1 MQEKDALLIWR
12 GEPIEK
18 PRRNRAAVMFD
29 REKNLVFRNVLF
41 SHAKARKDVVDHR
54 IGDTLAIQFQE
65 RIRRLV

>member
-1 MQEKDALLIWR
+1 MQEKGTLLIWR
-12 GEPIEK
+12 GEFIEK
-18 PRRNRAAVMFD
+18 PRRNKATVLFD
-29 REKNLVFRNVLF
+29 RKKNLVFWNVLF